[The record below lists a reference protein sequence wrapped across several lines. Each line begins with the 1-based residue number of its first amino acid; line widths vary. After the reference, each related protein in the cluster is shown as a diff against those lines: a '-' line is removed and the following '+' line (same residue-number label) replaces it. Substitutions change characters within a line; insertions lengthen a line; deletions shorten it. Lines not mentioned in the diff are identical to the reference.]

1 MLFNSKIWICRSP
14 TRADESAMGAIN
26 RPLRL
31 TELCCRRKESE
42 MFLVKASFRTA
53 RFIGSYVVAN
63 LQAAME
69 YRVAF
74 IVQII
79 TMVAN
84 DGLWLFFWWTYFRE
98 FPLVNGWQ
106 SSNIIVIWAVAACG
120 FGIGMGVFGNAPK
133 LAALIMNGG
142 LDAYLGMPRNV
153 LLHVCISATD
163 PTAWG
168 DFLFGLSVFLL
179 VLHPTPLQAALFL
192 LLAMMVALIFAS
204 FVIILGSTAFFLG
217 NTDGLTQQLLGALI
231 TFSTYPMN
239 IFSGTVRLL
248 LFTVIPAGFISFVP
262 LQLLKQFTWLLLG
275 GMVGFTALI
284 VAVAVGI
291 FSLGLRRYESGNLL
305 GMQN

>member
-153 LLHVCISATD
+153 LLHVCVTASD
-163 PTAWG
+163 PSAWG
-168 DFLFGLSVFLL
+168 DILFAIGAFVLL
-179 VLHPTPLQAALFL
+179 LHPDLLHFALFL
-192 LLAMMVALIFAS
+192 
-204 FVIILGSTAFFLG
+204 FLSM
-217 NTDGLTQQLLGALI
+217 LGAL
-231 TFSTYPMN
+231 TMFSTYPMN
-239 IFSGTVRLL
+239 IFNGVVRIF
-248 LFTVIPAGFISFVP
+248 LFTIVPAGFISFVP
-262 LQLLKQFTWLLLG
+262 LQLLQHFSWPLFG
-275 GMVGFTALI
+275 GMIGFTLLFVS
-284 VAVAVGI
+284 VAVTM
-291 FSLGLRRYESGNLL
+291 FELGLRRYESGNLL

>member
-1 MLFNSKIWICRSP
+1 MKLLKLS
-14 TRADESAMGAIN
+14 G
-26 RPLRL
+26 
-31 TELCCRRKESE
+31 
-42 MFLVKASFRTA
+42 RTL
-53 RFIGSYVVAN
+53 RFIGVYLIAN

-69 YRVAF
+69 YRAAF
-74 IVQII
+74 VVQVLS
-79 TMVAN
+79 MAAN
-84 DGLWLFFWWTYFRE
+84 DCLWLFFWWTYFKQ
-98 FPLVNGWQ
+98 FPLVHGWQ
-106 SSNIIVIWAVAACG
+106 NTDIVVIWAISACG
-120 FGIGMGVFGNAPK
+120 FGIGMSVFGNAPK

-142 LDAYLGMPRNV
+142 LDAYLSMPRNV

-168 DFLFGLSVFLL
+168 DFLFGLGVFLL

-248 LFTVIPAGFISFVP
+248 LFTIIPAGFISFVP

-284 VAVAVGI
+284 AAVAVGI
-291 FSLGLRRYESGNLL
+291 FSLGLHRYESGNLL